1 MTRPALSARAAAIG
15 LLVLSAAAAAQS
27 AAPSTAPSA
36 NDYPTVDRVIY
47 VQECMAT
54 HPGPVFEMTN
64 KCACALDAIAREVKY
79 DDFVEMSTAAKAV
92 SIGGERGSYIREA
105 PSLQKDIKR
114 FRELQ
119 SKAEKSC
126 FLGPAVPR

>member
-92 SIGGERGSYIREA
+92 SIGGERGSYTREA
-105 PSLQKDIKR
+105 PGVQDMAKRYRDLQGKAQKR
-114 FRELQ
+114 
-119 SKAEKSC
+119 C
-126 FLGPAVPR
+126 FIGPPR